1 MKIPIVKEW
10 GSWVVYISSVLAAFV
25 TGLLTHPWQTGRD
38 YSMKT
43 FFTVCG
49 LTFLINSKNPLA
61 SMLRTKGKQKEH
73 SFWFLF
79 FCLTGLLLLAPFL
92 VEGIKSF
99 WIFSLLAVSYVI
111 LLSMG
116 KEHHIITELS
126 GFALLT
132 LSAPVVYF
140 ALTGELSMRLYL
152 AVFIFFAAGVLKVR
166 VRLKKT
172 PLFRVIMVLY
182 CAAAAAV
189 FYLLDISVF
198 LLIPFVENIISVILM
213 REERL
218 KMTGYTELIK
228 GVAFIVLIGFFW
240 H

>member
-1 MKIPIVKEW
+1 
-10 GSWVVYISSVLAAFV
+10 
-25 TGLLTHPWQTGRD
+25 
-38 YSMKT
+38 
-43 FFTVCG
+43 
-49 LTFLINSKNPLA
+49 
-61 SMLRTKGKQKEH
+61 MLRTKGKQKEH
-73 SFWFLF
+73 FLWFLF
-79 FCLTGLLLLAPFL
+79 FGLTGLLLLAPFL

-99 WIFSLLAVSYVI
+99 WIFSLLAVSYVT

-140 ALTGELSMRLYL
+140 ALTGELSMKLYL

-172 PLFRVIMVLY
+172 YFFRVIMVLY

-189 FYLLDISVF
+189 FYLFDISIL

-228 GVAFIVLIGFFW
+228 GVLFIILIGIFW
-240 H
+240 R

>member
-1 MKIPIVKEW
+1 
-10 GSWVVYISSVLAAFV
+10 
-25 TGLLTHPWQTGRD
+25 
-38 YSMKT
+38 
-43 FFTVCG
+43 
-49 LTFLINSKNPLA
+49 
-61 SMLRTKGKQKEH
+61 
-73 SFWFLF
+73 
-79 FCLTGLLLLAPFL
+79 
-92 VEGIKSF
+92 
-99 WIFSLLAVSYVI
+99 
-111 LLSMG
+111 
-116 KEHHIITELS
+116 
-126 GFALLT
+126 LLT

-140 ALTGELSMRLYL
+140 AVTGELSMKLYL

-172 PLFRVIMVLY
+172 PFFRVIMVLY

-189 FYLLDISVF
+189 FYLLGISVL